1 MKTGMKELFSF
12 KVDGV
17 ISRRLFWK
25 IYLTYAALR
34 FAIFGCISLFTQMMN
49 IHKNDSSYVIILAL
63 TFVIFLISLIPSIC
77 LQIRRLHDVNI
88 PGFSLLLV
96 LLGLHIVNIAF
107 YLLPSNHVN
116 NRYVEKYL
124 NLPPGSTCK
133 SYNRNPLNQPMPNIQ
148 NHQYQQYQQSYQ
160 QSNYQNQNW
169 QGQNYP
175 NQSYQGQNYPNQ
187 NYQNLNYQGQK
198 YKNQNYQGL
207 NPDIK

>member
-17 ISRRLFWK
+17 ISRGLFWK
-25 IYLTYAALR
+25 IYLTYAVLR
-34 FAIFGCISLFTQMMN
+34 FVILGGFFLFEQATNPRGNNEKLIFFVFIV
-49 IHKNDSSYVIILAL
+49 VIIL
-63 TFVIFLISLIPSIC
+63 SLIPSIC

-124 NLPPGSTCK
+124 NLPPGSTCRT
-133 SYNRNPLNQPMPNIQ
+133 YNRNPPNQTMPNMQ

-169 QGQNYP
+169 QGQNYQ

-187 NYQNLNYQGQK
+187 NYQNLNYQGQN
-198 YKNQNYQGL
+198 YQNQNSQGT

>member
-175 NQSYQGQNYPNQ
+175 NQ